1 MEQILIIKLV
11 YVFNLKTTI
20 YIIISFKHGT
30 NINNQISICIQPKNY
45 NLYHHILQTWNKY

>member
-20 YIIISFKHGT
+20 YIIISFKHGIQAIYEMHGT
-30 NINNQISICIQPKNY
+30 NIGIT
-45 NLYHHILQTWNKY
+45 LFD